1 MPSSSTDQ
9 SIRPEVEVIE
19 FPVID
24 LEIFLKDPET
34 APAQLECKK
43 VADSLINYG
52 VLVVRDSRATED
64 YNSQFIDMMERYFEQ
79 PYEEKLKDAR
89 PQFHYQVG
97 ATPGNTEDPKCK
109 VDKDCQDLIYQLP
122 LDSRPLP
129 ANGPDPKWRFFWK
142 MGKAPEKTSFADLNA
157 APVLPAAFPEWEAIM
172 NSWGTRMHD
181 AVTGIS
187 QMLAVGLG
195 LPKNTFSDMAKYGPH
210 LLAPTGSDLNEYGAI
225 DTVLAGFHYDLNF
238 LTIHGK
244 SRFPGLNVWARN
256 SSRKIGVKVPSG
268 CLLVQAGKE
277 AEWLTG
283 GKILAGY
290 HEVVVN
296 NKTIEAMQTARN
308 EGRSLWRVSS
318 TFFMH
323 IGSDVLLQPV
333 VLPAENQEE
342 AKAKYPPTLC
352 GTYVQNELF
361 HINLKAQ

>member
-1 MPSSSTDQ
+1 MRRSLKMLGPSSIIKS
-9 SIRPEVEVIE
+9 
-19 FPVID
+19 
-24 LEIFLKDPET
+24 
-34 APAQLECKK
+34 
-43 VADSLINYG
+43 G
-52 VLVVRDSRATED
+52 
-64 YNSQFIDMMERYFEQ
+64 
-79 PYEEKLKDAR
+79 R
-89 PQFHYQVG
+89 PQAILRIQSAKLIKIVRILFLSFLSI
-97 ATPGNTEDPKCK
+97 ADPCLLMG
-109 VDKDCQDLIYQLP
+109 LIR
-122 LDSRPLP
+122 S
-129 ANGPDPKWRFFWK
+129 GVSFGK

-210 LLAPTGSDLNEYGAI
+210 LLAPTGSDLNDYGAI